1 MAKKSMNLG
10 KVVKKNLRKLEK
22 MTILKSS
29 VTLYLTLLLA
39 LMTVLVYISK
49 SDWNSLIVLI
59 ATGLL
64 TNYFTKN
71 MIITLGMAILVSVVV
86 RQQMRSVEG
95 FKEESGEEKEEE
107 KGDSKS
113 ATTGSDVGTNADSSG
128 DDDAPKKNCY
138 NNIEGKWV
146 DTGMKKETECAS
158 PMCWEND
165 SANCKENFS
174 KKSIPSSKPQRVD
187 GGSDE
192 PEGDDIDYAKTL
204 EGAYDNLQNMLGEG
218 GIKNLTK
225 DTSDLIKQQKDLMGA
240 IKGMA
245 PMMKEAKSLMSGL
258 QNMGGIGDLA
268 GKMKK
273 K

>member
-10 KVVKKNLRKLEK
+10 KIVKKNLRKLEK

-29 VTLYLTLLLA
+29 VTLYVTLLVA

-86 RQQMRSVEG
+86 RQQVRSFEGMETDGTSNETPPTDPNTMGDPTTTPPVE
-95 FKEESGEEKEEE
+95 EL
-107 KGDSKS
+107 
-113 ATTGSDVGTNADSSG
+113 
-128 DDDAPKKNCY
+128 KKNCY
-138 NNIEGKWV
+138 NNVEGNWV
-146 DTGMKKETECAS
+146 ETGMKTQENCAA
-158 PMCWEND
+158 PMCWEDD
-165 SANCKENFS
+165 STNCKEGFS

-187 GGSDE
+187 GGSDD
-192 PEGDDIDYAKTL
+192 PEGDDIDYSKTL

-218 GIKNLTK
+218 GIKNLTNE
-225 DTSDLIKQQKDLMGA
+225 TGQLIKQQKDLMGGL
-240 IKGMA
+240 KGM
-245 PMMKEAKSLMSGL
+245 S
-258 QNMGGIGDLA
+258 NIGNLA
-268 GKMKK
+268 GKLKK
-273 K
+273 

>member
-10 KVVKKNLRKLEK
+10 KIVKKNLRKLEK

-29 VTLYLTLLLA
+29 VTLYVTLLVA

-86 RQQMRSVEG
+86 RQQMRSFEG
-95 FKEESGEEKEEE
+95 METETPN
-107 KGDSKS
+107 DSDGVP
-113 ATTGSDVGTNADSSG
+113 TTTTPTGPNDTTQPSTDQVDEDTK
-128 DDDAPKKNCY
+128 PCY
-138 NNIEGKWV
+138 NNVEGNWV
-146 DTGMKKETECAS
+146 DTGMKTKAACAA
-158 PMCWEND
+158 PMCWEDD
-165 SANCKENFS
+165 SANCKEGFS

-187 GGSDE
+187 GGSDD
-192 PEGDDIDYAKTL
+192 PEGDDIDYSKTL

-218 GIKNLTK
+218 GIKNLTNE
-225 DTSDLIKQQKDLMGA
+225 TGQLIKQQKDLMGA
-240 IKGMA
+240 IKGMG
-245 PMMKEAKSLMSGL
+245 PMMKEAQSLMYGL
-258 QNMGGIGDLA
+258 KGMSNIGNLA
-268 GKMKK
+268 GKLKK
-273 K
+273 

>member
-10 KVVKKNLRKLEK
+10 KIVKKNLRKLEK

-29 VTLYLTLLLA
+29 VTLYVTLLVA

-86 RQQMRSVEG
+86 RQQMRSFEG
-95 FKEESGEEKEEE
+95 MIP
-107 KGDSKS
+107 D
-113 ATTGSDVGTNADSSG
+113 GTNETPPTDSNTMG
-128 DDDAPKKNCY
+128 DPKATPPVEELKKNCY
-138 NNIEGKWV
+138 NNVEGNWV
-146 DTGMKKETECAS
+146 DTGMKTQENCAA
-158 PMCWEND
+158 PMCWEDD
-165 SANCKENFS
+165 STNCNEGFS

-187 GGSDE
+187 GGSDD
-192 PEGDDIDYAKTL
+192 PEGDDIDYSKTL

-218 GIKNLTK
+218 GIKNLTNE
-225 DTSDLIKQQKDLMGA
+225 TGQLIKQQKDLMGA
-240 IKGMA
+240 IKGMG
-245 PMMKEAKSLMSGL
+245 PMMKEAQSLMSGL
-258 QNMGGIGDLA
+258 KGMSNIGNLA
-268 GKMKK
+268 GKLKK
-273 K
+273 

>member
-10 KVVKKNLRKLEK
+10 KIVKKNLRKLEK

-29 VTLYLTLLLA
+29 VTLYLTLLVA

-95 FKEESGEEKEEE
+95 FKEEGGEAKEEE

-113 ATTGSDVGTNADSSG
+113 AATGTDVDTKKDDSSG

-138 NNIEGKWV
+138 NNVEGNWV
-146 DTGMKKETECAS
+146 DTGMKIESECAA
-158 PMCWEND
+158 PMCWEDD
-165 SANCKENFS
+165 STNCKEAFS

-187 GGSDE
+187 GGSDD
-192 PEGDDIDYAKTL
+192 PEGDDIDYNKTL
-204 EGAYDNLQNMLGEG
+204 EGAYDNLQNMLGSG
-218 GIKNLTK
+218 GIKSLTNE
-225 DTSDLIKQQKDLMGA
+225 TSQLIKQQKDLMGA
-240 IKGMA
+240 IKGMG
-245 PMMKEAKSLMSGL
+245 PMMKEAQSLMSGL
-258 QNMGGIGDLA
+258 KGMGNIGNLA
-268 GKMKK
+268 GKLKK
-273 K
+273 